1 MCGETRACETD
12 LAHIQP
18 ASEPIGQLILEGMS
32 SNHSLANDI
41 CRPRSCRQPP
51 PVPLLNA

>member
-41 CRPRSCRQPP
+41 CRP
-51 PVPLLNA
+51 